1 MTTKEFSDQF
11 DVLLT
16 SYLRF
21 KKFDDKEI
29 LDSIE
34 INEYEKSI
42 YLTKSQNN
50 LVIELYSG
58 RNILN
63 SSYEQT
69 EELRRYLSNLNTT
82 EEIEVFTPVVGLSD
96 DSVECVIS
104 DSLLFIT
111 HEQCKIQSDDVCIDD
126 TWVGCTPIKRDEYN
140 VIKDNPFK
148 NKKVWRVDN
157 TSNKVE
163 LISKHEIMAYKVS
176 YIRKPVPIILED
188 ITPYSIDGVTTV
200 SESELPT
207 SLHELILER
216 AVQNALQDIASKF
229 SSKEN

>member
-82 EEIEVFTPVVGLSD
+82 EEITTFTPVVGLSD
-96 DSVECVIS
+96 DSVECEIS
-104 DSLLFIT
+104 DNLLFIT

-126 TWVGCTPIKRDEYN
+126 T
-140 VIKDNPFK
+140 
-148 NKKVWRVDN
+148 
-157 TSNKVE
+157 
-163 LISKHEIMAYKVS
+163 
-176 YIRKPVPIILED
+176 
-188 ITPYSIDGVTTV
+188 
-200 SESELPT
+200 
-207 SLHELILER
+207 
-216 AVQNALQDIASKF
+216 
-229 SSKEN
+229 